1 MPCGKIHIGKRGG
14 RYKIKKGK
22 KCYCKPKGRKAG
34 SSRPGGALKA
44 KVVSVRRRKAGSSKP
59 AGSSMPAGSLKRK
72 RKRKGGGW
80 KKALGIGAAALGTA
94 GLAYGAYKGAKD
106 MRHGLE
112 AVLTGGKVRKGRFK
126 KTRKN

>member
-1 MPCGKIHIGKRGG
+1 
-14 RYKIKKGK
+14 
-22 KCYCKPKGRKAG
+22 
-34 SSRPGGALKA
+34 
-44 KVVSVRRRKAGSSKP
+44 
-59 AGSSMPAGSLKRK
+59 MPAGSLKRK

-80 KKALGIGAAALGTA
+80 RKALGIGAAALGTA

>member
-1 MPCGKIHIGKRGG
+1 MTVPFKAKVKSVR
-14 RYKIKKGK
+14 R
-22 KCYCKPKGRKAG
+22 RKAR
-34 SSRPGGALKA
+34 SSRPGGALK
-44 KVVSVRRRKAGSSKP
+44 KKRKA
-59 AGSSMPAGSLKRK
+59 
-72 RKRKGGGW
+72 GGW

-126 KTRKN
+126 QKRRN